1 MNYFKIGHLYKEEAT
16 NTILLI
22 TQERDELNNT
32 SAEAI
37 IVCSNLPLY
46 SFRRHNGNRIFI
58 DDDVE
63 RYYFKNIVPEKML
76 SF

>member
-1 MNYFKIGHLYKEEAT
+1 MNYFKIGHLYKEISS

-22 TQERDELNNT
+22 TQEMDELNNT

-63 RYYFKNIVPEKML
+63 RYYFKNIMPE
-76 SF
+76 